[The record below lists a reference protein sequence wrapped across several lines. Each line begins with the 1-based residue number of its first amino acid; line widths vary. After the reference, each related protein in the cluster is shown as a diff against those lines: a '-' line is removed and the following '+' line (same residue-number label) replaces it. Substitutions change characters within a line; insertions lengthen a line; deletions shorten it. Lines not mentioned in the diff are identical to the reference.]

1 MRAEGREPS
10 GARHSVLNVTRK
22 NTDNKLTARNRAVLE
37 RPTVG
42 QRSVVPEGSLPCTQ
56 LPATV
61 LRPRPDASNSR
72 SHLCPLKSNVIQS

>member
-1 MRAEGREPS
+1 MRAEGRVPS
-10 GARHSVLNVTRK
+10 VARHSVLNVTRM
-22 NTDNKLTARNRAVLE
+22 NTGDKLTARNRAVLE

-72 SHLCPLKSNVIQS
+72 THLCPLRSSLIQS